1 MPTNSDYDGFFSGI
15 DGIPMFTYGMIASTI
30 VVLSYMT
37 FMEEDLPDEPE
48 SSVLSATVTSPIPP
62 DSLTGMG
69 EEGSPPMSLIPEEIT
84 EPSMPEEENDNEL
97 PASSVPEEEN
107 VNELPTSSVP
117 EEDVNGQ
124 PPQSSVGGKNKKRRI
139 TKRRRPQA

>member
-1 MPTNSDYDGFFSGI
+1 MPTNSDYDRFFSGI

-37 FMEEDLPDEPE
+37 FMEEDLPDEME

-62 DSLTGMG
+62 DALTGIG
-69 EEGSPPMSLIPEEIT
+69 EEGPPPMSLIPEEII
-84 EPSMPEEENDNEL
+84 EP
-97 PASSVPEEEN
+97 AVPEEEN
-107 VNELPTSSVP
+107 ANELPTSSVP
-117 EEDVNGQ
+117 EEDVDEQ

>member
-15 DGIPMFTYGMIASTI
+15 DGIPMFAYGMIASTI

-69 EEGSPPMSLIPEEIT
+69 EEGPPPMSLIPEEMI
-84 EPSMPEEENDNEL
+84 EPAMPEEENVNEL
-97 PASSVPEEEN
+97 PASSVPEE
-107 VNELPTSSVP
+107 
-117 EEDVNGQ
+117 DADGQ
-124 PPQSSVGGKNKKRRI
+124 PPKSSVGGKNKKRRI

>member
-48 SSVLSATVTSPIPP
+48 SSVLSATVTSTIPP

-69 EEGSPPMSLIPEEIT
+69 EEGPPPMSLIPEEIT
-84 EPSMPEEENDNEL
+84 EP
-97 PASSVPEEEN
+97 AVPEEEN

-117 EEDVNGQ
+117 EEDDNGQ